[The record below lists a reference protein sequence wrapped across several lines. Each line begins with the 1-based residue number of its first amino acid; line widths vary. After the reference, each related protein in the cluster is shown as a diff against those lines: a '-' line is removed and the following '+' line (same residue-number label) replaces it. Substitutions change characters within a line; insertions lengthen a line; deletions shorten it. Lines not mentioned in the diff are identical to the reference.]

1 MTKLVLLGSCWVAA
15 ILSCPPA
22 SLPGSNVTPKGQL
35 SMKSNY
41 FDVIYFAKN
50 GLFYVSAICLMPGT
64 CCAEREFEVH
74 QSLKESGT
82 GILHFQRHE
91 RGC

>member
-15 ILSCPPA
+15 ILGCPPA

-50 GLFYVSAICLMPGT
+50 GLFLQRISYMSHARHLLCR
-64 CCAEREFEVH
+64 ER
-74 QSLKESGT
+74 
-82 GILHFQRHE
+82 I
-91 RGC
+91 